1 MEYYYERAL
10 EIYQSELGS
19 DDPNVVKTLNN
30 LVRSVLPYWY
40 RVGGGGRGPGDEAS
54 VEGNLFFSQTQ
65 ANCYLKQ
72 GKYRAAETIFKK
84 VHYTR
89 QIDRQVM

>member
-1 MEYYYERAL
+1 VAKQYTNLAILSSHLGKYDEVEYYYERAL

-40 RVGGGGRGPGDEAS
+40 RVGGGVAWAWG
-54 VEGNLFFSQTQ
+54 
-65 ANCYLKQ
+65 
-72 GKYRAAETIFKK
+72 
-84 VHYTR
+84 
-89 QIDRQVM
+89 

>member
-40 RVGGGGRGPGDEAS
+40 RVGGVRGWAWGL
-54 VEGNLFFSQTQ
+54 G
-65 ANCYLKQ
+65 
-72 GKYRAAETIFKK
+72 
-84 VHYTR
+84 
-89 QIDRQVM
+89 